1 MLDKETSGSGSLRVG
16 SNSCHNFRCLCC
28 EPAWDAR
35 DSREDLGIN
44 MDNTNT
50 DSMSAPIV
58 YLANGYVC
66 TSAQKCSRATFHCK
80 YPRNYIYSQLDSAP
94 EQDVSVTITKPRFK
108 IASKFHLPK
117 VGSLVSLVSY
127 VPWSQVAIFGMVIQP
142 LIGNPY
148 NGYINP
154 YYWVDDHPLLYGNN
168 GS

>member
-1 MLDKETSGSGSLRVG
+1 MFDKETSQLGLPTRWEQPQSQVSLLRA
-16 SNSCHNFRCLCC
+16 SL
-28 EPAWDAR
+28 DAR

-58 YLANGYVC
+58 YLVNGYVC

-80 YPRNYIYSQLDSAP
+80 YPRNYIYSQLDSARA
-94 EQDVSVTITKPRFK
+94 QGHVSVTITKPRFK

-117 VGSLVSLVSY
+117 VTGSLAFHSFHIC
-127 VPWSQVAIFGMVIQP
+127 AMV
-142 LIGNPY
+142 IGNPY

-154 YYWVDDHPLLYGNN
+154 DYWVDDHPLLYGNN